1 MSDCTCGNLI
11 YELGEHCL
19 NCPQHPL
26 RAEALAEA
34 EAGTI
39 HAAFGLSYAS
49 YLVIPRTVLQSM
61 PVEWQ
66 REFVRL
72 VDQTHVMFPG
82 WEPDGY
88 RVHALDKRGKVVKDP
103 LADYERGR
111 RRLEPSCGG
120 GYNEEKP

>member
-1 MSDCTCGNLI
+1 MRPPENYLD
-11 YELGEHCL
+11 
-19 NCPQHPL
+19 
-26 RAEALAEA
+26 AEANEA
-34 EAGTI
+34 AADEWDNEPI
-39 HAAFGLSYAS
+39 HAAFGLSYAN